1 MTNLPKRPQVILLGN
16 GINRAF
22 NGVSWND
29 LLNSIA
35 DEKYKDKQIECPM
48 PLKAILV
55 TGDNIDK
62 TLKNHIE
69 QNRQQAYGAIVQK
82 EHAAML
88 QKILSIGADHIL
100 TTNYSYELEM
110 AAKNVKSG
118 LSDYAIEQ
126 MMAHTDAVYKAESK
140 YLLSTYNQVQYEKTP
155 NCIWHIHGESRK
167 PSSIVLG
174 HYNYGKLVHRY
185 IETLNKLAK
194 TENRYKNYEGQ
205 YKEWKFRSWVDAFI
219 LGDVY
224 VLGYKLDL
232 SEFDLWW
239 LINRKKREKA
249 EHGDIYFYEPAVE
262 NAENADSENIDA
274 RLELIRVFAKE
285 VKDMSV
291 TIPRKSKNDDQ
302 SASNI
307 KYYEFYKKAIN
318 DIANKISE
326 IKNKEKKTNV

>member
-1 MTNLPKRPQVILLGN
+1 MTYLPKRPQVILLGN

-29 LLNSIA
+29 LLNTIA
-35 DEKYKDKQIECPM
+35 VEEYKDKKIDCPM

-55 TGDNIDK
+55 TRDNIDK

-69 QNRQQAYGAIVQK
+69 QHREQAYGEIVEE
-82 EHAAML
+82 EHAATL
-88 QKILSIGADHIL
+88 KKILSIGADHIL

-110 AAKNVKSG
+110 AAKDVKNG

-126 MMAHTDAVYKAESK
+126 MMAHTDAVNKAESK
-140 YLLSTYNQVQYEKTP
+140 YLLSTYNQVQYENTP
-155 NCIWHIHGESRK
+155 NCIWHIHGEARK
-167 PSSIVLG
+167 PSSVVLG
-174 HYNYGKLVHRY
+174 HYYYGKLIYRY
-185 IETLNKLAK
+185 IENLDKLAK
-194 TENRYKNYEGQ
+194 PDNRYKNFDGQ

-262 NAENADSENIDA
+262 NAENADSEGIDA

-285 VKDMSV
+285 VKDMGV
-291 TIPRKSKNDDQ
+291 TVPRKDKADEQTISG
-302 SASNI
+302 
-307 KYYEFYKKAIN
+307 KYCEFYKKAIN
-318 DIANKISE
+318 DIARRIRARKRWR
-326 IKNKEKKTNV
+326 